1 MVVPERGHMIWGE
14 LKFDDG
20 SSRTLSVETDLSGSV
35 RLQHRDDGA
44 AGVLGDLLGL
54 ESKYRPMEE
63 TRSGTAGVPRAKL

>member
-20 SSRTLSVETDLSGSV
+20 SSRTLSVETDRSGSV
-35 RLQHRDDGA
+35 RLQHWDDGA

-54 ESKYRPMEE
+54 ESKY
-63 TRSGTAGVPRAKL
+63 